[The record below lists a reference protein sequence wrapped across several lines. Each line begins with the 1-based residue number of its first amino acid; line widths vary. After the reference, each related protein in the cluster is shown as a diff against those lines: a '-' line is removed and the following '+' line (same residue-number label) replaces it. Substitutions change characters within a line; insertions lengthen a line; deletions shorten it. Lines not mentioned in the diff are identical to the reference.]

1 MNGETDIFD
10 MTEENK
16 PQKPPMSKKAKKRL
30 IYVFCV
36 VLGIV
41 LATLLVVIGSAIF
54 SGASTPEEAIA
65 EYQKASLLYDIDGMI
80 EYSSEYN
87 KVVLYGNRQTTDKL
101 LKPYLEKGYD
111 GFEAKYTED
120 DIKFGLVSVLRYEQ
134 GDKKFETAIEKYNQK
149 VENGSDDISEIAI
162 VRMTVDTGKSK
173 TTRDYVAVKV
183 GGRWYFAFAEV

>member
-1 MNGETDIFD
+1 MNGEIDIFD

-41 LATLLVVIGSAIF
+41 LAALLVFIGSAIF
-54 SGASTPEEAIA
+54 SGASTPEEAVA

-80 EYSSEYN
+80 EYSSDYN
-87 KVVLYGNRQTTDKL
+87 KTVLYGNRETTDKL
-101 LKPYLEKGYD
+101 LKPYLQKGYE
-111 GFEAKYTED
+111 GFGAKYTED

-134 GDKKFETAIEKYNQK
+134 GDKKFETAMEKYNEK
-149 VENGSDDISEIAI
+149 VENGSDDIDEIAI

-173 TTRDYVAVKV
+173 TTRNYVAVRV
-183 GGRWYFAFAEV
+183 GSRWYFAFAEV